1 MRTRI
6 LAAGLLL
13 LISAGWLAAQNAANA
28 AATNLGPDRTACL
41 GDREAPVVIEVFS
54 DFQCPSCQQF
64 FFGIAQPL
72 LRDYVSAGM
81 VCLIYRELP
90 LERIHAHARQAAL
103 YSVAAGRIGRWM
115 QVTTILYATQNEWSK
130 DGSIEAVLAREL
142 PPDVMSQLRRQL
154 RDTKLRT
161 AIEHDVA
168 RARQLGVSATPT
180 WFLTANGKTERQ
192 SGVPQYV
199 ILRRYLD
206 HLLNR

>member
-6 LAAGLLL
+6 LAASLLL
-13 LISAGWLAAQNAANA
+13 LISAGGLAAQNTANA
-28 AATNLGPDRTACL
+28 ANLAPDRTACL
-41 GDREAPVVIEVFS
+41 GDREAPVIIEVFS

-64 FFGIAQPL
+64 FFGVAQPL
-72 LRDYVSAGM
+72 LREYVSAGM
-81 VCLIYRELP
+81 VCLIYREMP

-115 QVTTILYATQNEWSK
+115 QVTTILYGTQNEWSK

-142 PPDVMSQLRRQL
+142 PEDVMSQLRRQMKDAKL
-154 RDTKLRT
+154 GAPIDRDL
-161 AIEHDVA
+161 A
-168 RARQLGVSATPT
+168 RARQLGVNSTPT

>member
-6 LAAGLLL
+6 LAASLLL
-13 LISAGWLAAQNAANA
+13 LISAGWLAAQNTANA
-28 AATNLGPDRTACL
+28 ANLAPDRTACL
-41 GDREAPVVIEVFS
+41 GDREAPVIIEVFS

-72 LRDYVSAGM
+72 LREYVSAGM
-81 VCLIYRELP
+81 VCLIYREMP
-90 LERIHAHARQAAL
+90 LERIHTYARQAAL

-115 QVTTILYATQNEWSK
+115 QVTTILYGTQNEWSK
-130 DGSIEAVLAREL
+130 DGNIEAVLAREL
-142 PPDVMSQLRRQL
+142 PEDVMSQLRRQMK
-154 RDTKLRT
+154 DTKVGAPIDRDL
-161 AIEHDVA
+161 A
-168 RARQLGVSATPT
+168 RARQLGVNSTPT

-199 ILRRYLD
+199 ILKRYLD